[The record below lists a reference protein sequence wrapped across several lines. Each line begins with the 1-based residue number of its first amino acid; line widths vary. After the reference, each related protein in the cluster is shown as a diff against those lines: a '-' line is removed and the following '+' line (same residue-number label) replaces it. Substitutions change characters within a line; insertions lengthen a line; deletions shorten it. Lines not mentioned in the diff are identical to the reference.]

1 MALKIFRKAIK
12 DVIKLVKYMVN
23 DEWVKLTIFSIK
35 NQYYEMP
42 DFPSLIQK
50 KKKKT
55 LWKMS
60 D

>member
-1 MALKIFRKAIK
+1 
-12 DVIKLVKYMVN
+12 MVN
-23 DEWVKLTIFSIK
+23 DEWAKLTIFSIK

-50 KKKKT
+50 NNT
-55 LWKMS
+55 SWKIS